1 MSVSLI
7 GQFGSSAFIFSVESG
22 FQKPV
27 AAIGTFRTSGHVGY
41 SVAMEWKADI
51 ARIGRNRANDP
62 YQTSAI
68 SNFCGVVLSYDEYA
82 TLAREN
88 VIRRRWTVTTRAATV
103 VTVIVARRT
112 GPGYVRTIV
121 NQETELSYCAVAG

>member
-41 SVAMEWKADI
+41 SVAMGWKADI

-62 YQTSAI
+62 SRHLRLASRSLFQSAFQPI
-68 SNFCGVVLSYDEYA
+68 RSVVLRPWGHHETA
-82 TLAREN
+82 GVHRPA
-88 VIRRRWTVTTRAATV
+88 RRWGSG
-103 VTVIVARRT
+103 VA
-112 GPGYVRTIV
+112 V
-121 NQETELSYCAVAG
+121 